1 MAEIVEMELS
11 YAIVG
16 EAYKV
21 RDELGTG
28 FLEKVYENA
37 LIVALREIGL
47 RVEQQVPIE
56 VRYHGQM
63 VGTYFADLI
72 VEGRILIEVKVAER
86 ISRAHL
92 AQTRN
97 YLQAT
102 GLKLGIVINF
112 NKERVDI
119 ERVVN

>member
-1 MAEIVEMELS
+1 M
-11 YAIVG
+11 
-16 EAYKV
+16 
-21 RDELGTG
+21 
-28 FLEKVYENA
+28 
-37 LIVALREIGL
+37 
-47 RVEQQVPIE
+47 PIE
-56 VRYHGQM
+56 VRYHGQI

-86 ISRAHL
+86 ISQAHL

>member
-1 MAEIVEMELS
+1 MAEIVEKELS

-37 LIVALREIGL
+37 LIVGLREIGL
-47 RVEQQVPIE
+47 IVEQQMPIE
-56 VRYHGQM
+56 VRYYGQI

>member
-1 MAEIVEMELS
+1 MSEIVEKELS
-11 YAIVG
+11 YKIVG

-21 RDELGTG
+21 RDELGFG
-28 FLEKVYENA
+28 YLEKVYENA
-37 LIVALREIGL
+37 LTVGMREIGL
-47 RVEQQVPIE
+47 EVSQQVPIQ
-56 VRYHGQM
+56 VHYHGHN
-63 VGTYFADLI
+63 VGTYLADLI
-72 VEGRILIEVKVAER
+72 VESRILVELKVAER

-112 NKERVDI
+112 TKDRVDV